1 MHQEDAMKILIEQM
15 QESLHDYRK
24 TVNWKDRLC
33 RLHELRS
40 MNRLLKDSIE
50 RLENK
55 VRVDF
60 HNQTGLRASGDIWK
74 RLAVEDN
81 RIMREK
87 RPQKKKY

>member
-60 HNQTGLRASGDIWK
+60 HNQTGLRASGGMLRSANVLSTSGLWNVCV
-74 RLAVEDN
+74 A
-81 RIMREK
+81 
-87 RPQKKKY
+87 